1 MELYAGLD
9 LHSRNTYIGILDKEL
24 TRVFKKRVT
33 NNLEIVLAT
42 LQPFGD
48 KLKGIVVEST
58 FNWYWLVDGLMD
70 AGYRCVH
77 LANPSAIK
85 QYEGL
90 KHSDDQHEAFFLAQL
105 LILGI
110 LPEGYIYP
118 KKDRPVRDLARK
130 RLFLVRHRTSN
141 ILSLKSLIERCSAK
155 KLTANDIKQ
164 KLTEQDLKQL
174 LKEEHWVLSAQAN
187 LNSIRFLTEQIIRLE
202 KAIKK
207 RVRLDNSFKQLLTVP
222 GIGEILAM
230 TIMLEVGDIGRFPKV
245 GNFASYCRCVS
256 SKRLSD
262 GKSKGSGNSKNG
274 NRYLSWAFVEAT
286 HSCRRFNERF
296 RRYYNRKAAQAN
308 TSLATKSLSNKL
320 ARICY
325 YIIRDRVP
333 FREELLSV

>member
-1 MELYAGLD
+1 MELYAGFD

-33 NNLEIVLAT
+33 NNLEIILAT

-58 FNWYWLVDGLMD
+58 FNWYWLVDGLME

-155 KLTANDIKQ
+155 KLTANEIKQ
-164 KLTEQDLKQL
+164 KLTEQDCQRNQTEVNRARSEAVVERRPLGSFRTGEFGQ
-174 LKEEHWVLSAQAN
+174 HPVFNRADY
-187 LNSIRFLTEQIIRLE
+187 SIRKSDKE
-202 KAIKK
+202 K
-207 RVRLDNSFKQLLTVP
+207 S
-222 GIGEILAM
+222 
-230 TIMLEVGDIGRFPKV
+230 KV
-245 GNFASYCRCVS
+245 G
-256 SKRLSD
+256 
-262 GKSKGSGNSKNG
+262 
-274 NRYLSWAFVEAT
+274 
-286 HSCRRFNERF
+286 
-296 RRYYNRKAAQAN
+296 
-308 TSLATKSLSNKL
+308 
-320 ARICY
+320 
-325 YIIRDRVP
+325 
-333 FREELLSV
+333 